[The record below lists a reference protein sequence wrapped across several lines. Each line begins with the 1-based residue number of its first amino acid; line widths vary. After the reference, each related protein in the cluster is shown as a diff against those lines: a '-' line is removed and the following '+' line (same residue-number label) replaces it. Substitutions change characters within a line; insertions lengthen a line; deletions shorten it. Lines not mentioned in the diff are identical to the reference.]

1 MSLSARKL
9 KKATVFFT
17 CTSLLL
23 LAALTLRQLSQTSS
37 PAGQS
42 HWSSRRDVEVH
53 VADWS
58 SRRDVVDWSSRR
70 DVAGWLSGAV
80 PSQAEARIAPQ
91 PACLQSKDSDSYFTS
106 VLAVGSLDSGT
117 SSSQNPLSDFANI
130 LERVPLAEV
139 LLSTLVRPPPADD
152 NSTAISRALRYS

>member
-37 PAGQS
+37 PADQN
-42 HWSSRRDVEVH
+42 HWSSRRDVEV
-53 VADWS
+53 ADWS
-58 SRRDVVDWSSRR
+58 SCRNVVDWSSRR